1 MARTSRRPKVFILG
15 FNKTAT
21 TALHQWFKL
30 SGYRSFHWGVIAK
43 EKVPGRYLANVVISN
58 VTCGRPPLETLEDF
72 DCYSE
77 FSNVRDDYFFEAN
90 YFFDKLYEAYP
101 DAYFILN
108 TRSTESWIKSR
119 VRHQSNVFGPFID
132 RALRAM
138 GQEQAVLER
147 HWEDYKPKFEERMR
161 AFFAARP
168 EAKFCEYHISEDKP
182 EKLVAFMQKDYTLPM
197 ENFGVHNAEATA
209 RHS

>member
-1 MARTSRRPKVFILG
+1 MSRSPDRPKVFILG

-30 SGYRSFHWGVIAK
+30 SGYRSFHWGELPK
-43 EKVPGRYLANVVISN
+43 KNKPGRYLANILISN
-58 VTCGRPPLETLEDF
+58 ITCGRPPLETIEDF

-77 FSNVRDDYFFEAN
+77 FSNVRDDYFLEAN

-101 DAYFILN
+101 NAYFILN
-108 TRSTESWIKSR
+108 TRSTESWIRSR
-119 VRHQSNVFGPFID
+119 IRHQSNGFGSFID

-138 GQEQAVLER
+138 GQRQDVLER
-147 HWEDYKPKFEERMR
+147 HWEAYKPQFEARMR
-161 AFFAARP
+161 DFFAERP
-168 EAKFCEYHISEDKP
+168 EARFCEYHITQDRP
-182 EKLVAFMQKDYTLPM
+182 EKLIAFLQEHYTLPL

-209 RHS
+209 